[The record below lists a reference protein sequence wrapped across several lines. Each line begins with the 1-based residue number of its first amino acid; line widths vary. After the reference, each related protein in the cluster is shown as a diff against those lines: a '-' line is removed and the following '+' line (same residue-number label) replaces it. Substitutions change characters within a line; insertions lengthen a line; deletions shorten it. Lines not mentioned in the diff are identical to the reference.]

1 MNPKPEEHPAPTQ
14 EHRTNFPAI
23 LNWNA
28 GNDNQDPYQE
38 PGFLMRNSF
47 GV

>member
-1 MNPKPEEHPAPTQ
+1 MNTKLAEHSAPTQ
-14 EHRTNFPAI
+14 EHRTNSPAI
-23 LNWNA
+23 PLWNA

-38 PGFLMRNSF
+38 PGFLIRNSF

>member
-1 MNPKPEEHPAPTQ
+1 MNTQHTPAPVSP
-14 EHRTNFPAI
+14 EHRSTPPAI
-23 LNWNA
+23 PLWNA

-38 PGFLMRNSF
+38 PGFLIRNGI